1 MYKHILVAVSQK
13 SDFTTLQS
21 AIGIALETGARVT
34 ALHVANPAQHFP
46 GVANG
51 DFSATLDA
59 FEAHG
64 RTVVDQSRRVLDEAQ
79 CQGDAQM
86 RMLPSCDATLGQTIA
101 DAARELGADLVI
113 VGSNDPGWFRLY
125 LQNVQKDV
133 VRRCPMPVLVITP
146 PCLPKA
152 RLATD
157 AIAA

>member
-1 MYKHILVAVSQK
+1 MYKHILVAVSQR

-34 ALHVANPAQHFP
+34 ALHVVNPAQHSP
-46 GVANG
+46 GLTHG
-51 DFSATLDA
+51 DFSATPDA

-64 RTVVDQSRRVLDEAQ
+64 RTVVDEAQ

-152 RLATD
+152 RHATD